1 MLKWRMNTRH
11 DQNIDIV
18 VVVVINV
25 SSVFVFS
32 GYFECEKGQISIFS
46 HFLTGLY
53 LLTDDN
59 VLN

>member
-1 MLKWRMNTRH
+1 MNTRH

-25 SSVFVFS
+25 SSVFVFG
-32 GYFECEKGQISIFS
+32 GYFECEKGQISIFT

-53 LLTDDN
+53 LSTDDN

>member
-1 MLKWRMNTRH
+1 MNTRH

-18 VVVVINV
+18 VVVVMNV

-32 GYFECEKGQISIFS
+32 GYLQCEKGQISIFT
-46 HFLTGLY
+46 HFLTGLH

>member
-18 VVVVINV
+18 IVVVINV

-32 GYFECEKGQISIFS
+32 GYLECEKGQISIFT